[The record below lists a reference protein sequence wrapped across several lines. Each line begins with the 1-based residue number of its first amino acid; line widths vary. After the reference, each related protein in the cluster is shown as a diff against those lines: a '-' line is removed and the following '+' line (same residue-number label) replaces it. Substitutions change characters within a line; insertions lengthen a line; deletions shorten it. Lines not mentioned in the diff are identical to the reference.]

1 MREAPVAAPRSPR
14 VRRLG
19 WRGAVG
25 LALGLLVTACATPEA
40 AQAPASV
47 SASASHTGTVPFDL
61 SYTISSRFAQNRAE
75 HPDYRLPEVALSD
88 GRRLLFERRYREVD
102 GRELHLDL
110 FLPAA
115 SAKPAQTI
123 VLVHGGAWRSGDKS
137 NFYAIADHLSR
148 AGYAVALPA
157 FRLAPQ
163 AAYPAGLTDINAAIG
178 WLRDNAAMLGIDA
191 ARIAIGGESSGG
203 QMAAL
208 LAYSCGTPLFS
219 ADGNAAPAISALI
232 DIDGVLDF
240 TTPLALAN
248 ENRAGVDS
256 PAAKW
261 LGGSW
266 EQIPDRWREASAAT
280 HLSPAAPPTLVI
292 SGEAAR
298 FTAGW
303 DAVQPALDRWGIA
316 NAEIHFA
323 GQPHTF
329 WLFEPYAGQVADAI
343 DGFLQRQ
350 DVAAARPCV
359 RATGDTQ

>member
-1 MREAPVAAPRSPR
+1 MRRI
-14 VRRLG
+14 G

-25 LALGLLVTACATPEA
+25 LALGLLVAACATPEA
-40 AQAPASV
+40 AQAPAS
-47 SASASHTGTVPFDL
+47 ASASGTVPFDL

-88 GRRLLFERRYREVD
+88 GRRLLFERLYRQVD
-102 GRELHLDL
+102 TRELHLDL

-115 SAKPAQTI
+115 SATPAQTI

-163 AAYPAGLTDINAAIG
+163 AAYPAGLTDINAAIT
-178 WLRDNAAMLGIDA
+178 WLRDNAATFGLDPN
-191 ARIAIGGESSGG
+191 RVAIGGESSGG

-208 LAYSCGTPLFS
+208 VAYSCGTPLFA
-219 ADGNAAPAISALI
+219 ADDQPAPAVYALI

-266 EQIPDRWREASAAT
+266 EQIPDRWREASGAT

-292 SGEAAR
+292 SGEAPR

-303 DAVQPALDRWGIA
+303 EAVQPALDRWGIA
-316 NAEIHFA
+316 NAQVHFA

-343 DGFLQRQ
+343 DGFLKRQ
-350 DVAAARPCV
+350 DVVAARPCV